1 MVGWHHQFNGHRLGQ
16 TLGDGEGQEAWSPKG
31 SQRVGHNLV
40 TEQKFFLMSLAKV
53 SFLSLLSFQR
63 PSSWFH

>member
-1 MVGWHHQFNGHRLGQ
+1 MVTWHHQTNGHEFDQ
-16 TLGDGEGQEAWSPKG
+16 TLEDSEGHRSLASME
-31 SQRVGHNLV
+31 SQRVRLNLA